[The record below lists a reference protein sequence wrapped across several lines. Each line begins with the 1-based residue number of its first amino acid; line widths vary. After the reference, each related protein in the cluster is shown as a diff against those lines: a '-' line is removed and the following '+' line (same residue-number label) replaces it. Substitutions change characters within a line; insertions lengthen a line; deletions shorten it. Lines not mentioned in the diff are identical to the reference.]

1 MKPLIGAAPLVDPER
16 DSLWMLPGYFNL
28 IKECGGSPIMIDPV
42 FDEDVASRLDGIL
55 ITGGQDVNPELFGR
69 KPTEKT
75 GAPSK
80 ELDDLEYALLD
91 YALAHRIPVFGIC
104 RGIQIIN
111 VYFGGTLTDD
121 LPSER
126 PGIEHHQAHPYDLPT
141 HPVRLFG
148 KLKDLLGT
156 DHLEVNTLHHQAAD
170 KLGKGLVLEAEAPD
184 GTPEAVSGTD
194 DKQYLRAV
202 QWHPE
207 TLWVHQE
214 EQLVLV
220 RDFIRAAKERQSAR
234 KG

>member
-16 DSLWMLPGYFNL
+16 ESLWMLPGYFNL

-55 ITGGQDVNPELFGR
+55 ITGGQDV
-69 KPTEKT
+69 
-75 GAPSK
+75 
-80 ELDDLEYALLD
+80 YALLD

-141 HPVRLFG
+141 HPVKLFG
-148 KLKDLLGT
+148 KLKELLGT

-170 KLGKGLVLEAEAPD
+170 RLGKGLVLEAEAPRPRLSP
-184 GTPEAVSGTD
+184 GQILSSTSAPFSGT
-194 DKQYLRAV
+194 R
-202 QWHPE
+202 
-207 TLWVHQE
+207 
-214 EQLVLV
+214 
-220 RDFIRAAKERQSAR
+220 RRSGSIRRRSSFSSGTSSGPRGRGRPGGRTDTAPQKN
-234 KG
+234 

>member
-1 MKPLIGAAPLVDPER
+1 M
-16 DSLWMLPGYFNL
+16 
-28 IKECGGSPIMIDPV
+28 
-42 FDEDVASRLDGIL
+42 
-55 ITGGQDVNPELFGR
+55 
-69 KPTEKT
+69 
-75 GAPSK
+75 
-80 ELDDLEYALLD
+80 
-91 YALAHRIPVFGIC
+91 
-104 RGIQIIN
+104 
-111 VYFGGTLTDD
+111 
-121 LPSER
+121 
-126 PGIEHHQAHPYDLPT
+126 
-141 HPVRLFG
+141 
-148 KLKDLLGT
+148 
-156 DHLEVNTLHHQAAD
+156 NTLHHQAAD